1 MIVCGN
7 CGHQNDATD
16 AFCGNCGQFLE
27 WVGQKVEEPAPP
39 AAETPVEEVP
49 PEAAPG
55 LLSRVR
61 QAVGLDR

>member
-7 CGHQNDATD
+7 CGHQNDETD

-39 AAETPVEEVP
+39 AQPEPEPESA
-49 PEAAPG
+49 EAAPG
-55 LLSRVR
+55 LIGRIR
-61 QAVGLDR
+61 QNERARTG